1 MINEPN
7 LLSSYLAK
15 RQKFYEY
22 LQDIQE
28 KYLYWFSQREQENAP
43 VTLAHD
49 YVDCN
54 LDLSTLVPKLRYD
67 PNLDA
72 NILEEC
78 SDAFCIAFN
87 LA

>member
-15 RQKFYEY
+15 RQTFYEY
-22 LQDIQE
+22 LQAIQE
-28 KYLYWFSQREQENAP
+28 KYLHWFNQRESTNTPA
-43 VTLAHD
+43 TLARD

-54 LDLSTLVPKLRYD
+54 LDLSTLVPKLRYNPD
-67 PNLDA
+67 LDA